1 MNPTERVLIQMS
13 SCWISYEHL
22 QQKGESTNQNG
33 HDLHLIKNNTL
44 LEEKVMVKLVE
55 QWSGN
60 YKVVGSTPSQVN
72 F

>member
-1 MNPTERVLIQMS
+1 MS

-33 HDLHLIKNNTL
+33 HDLHLIKKNSIVRISDGEDGRAMVWKSKDCGFYSLSGQL
-44 LEEKVMVKLVE
+44 LMAL
-55 QWSGN
+55 
-60 YKVVGSTPSQVN
+60 